1 MTVLTFP
8 RHRTEEL
15 PQGWQSAELQRL
27 MSACAV
33 YLPTGRASGWEYG
46 ETECGDPQLYLLG
59 PAPDYDCILSIS
71 RLGHLYI
78 LEDGNGRVMFEH
90 SNLVL
95 LAEQA
100 ATALRKKKQAILA
113 QIAIAWCAMR
123 EFYEEKIEPAMA
135 EPIELVSHFAP
146 QLAALA

>member
-1 MTVLTFP
+1 MTVVKFP
-8 RHRTEEL
+8 CRTT
-15 PQGWQSAELQRL
+15 PQGWQNAELQRL

-33 YLPTGRASGWEYG
+33 HLPTERATGWEYG
-46 ETECGDPQLYLLG
+46 ETECGDPQIYLLG
-59 PAPDYDCILSIS
+59 PAPEHDCILSIS

-78 LEDGNGRVMFEH
+78 LEDGNGRVIFEH

-100 ATALRKKKQAILA
+100 AAALRNKKRAILA
-113 QIAIAWCAMR
+113 QIAVAWCAMR

-135 EPIELVSHFAP
+135 EPMEVVSHFAP